1 MSAVLEF
8 ADEYIAG
15 GIKCIPVEPV
25 KKIPRNQRWQ
35 KEFLDY
41 KTFESFYH
49 PSDGIGIVTGKVSGI
64 ICVDIDNKPGRSAV
78 PWYHANI
85 DILGTPLV
93 EQTPS
98 GGYHLYY
105 KYPENVDFLKSN
117 KDKIHNGV
125 EFMADGGRYVITA
138 PSANYKMH
146 NDIKLTDLPFE
157 GEAPPRWLLD
167 QVIGHYQQDLAKPEF
182 EAEVAADES
191 RCIEFIS
198 HMAPAVEGHSG
209 DVQTYAAACRCR
221 DFGLTQIQ
229 AFNVLKEYFNP
240 RCLPPWE
247 DSDLKAK
254 VRNAYKYSKDPIGI
268 KLSNPAEEFSEVK
281 LEEESSTQTPSAAAR
296 YVKTNAI
303 DFVKKDFPPR
313 EHIIGPFVKQG
324 LNMVYAPPGVG
335 KTYFAMGLCYAI
347 ATGGEFLRWKC
358 EKIQSVIY
366 FDGELPAFLLKGR
379 LEDLLRLSPCEAL
392 SFDIVTPDEQPCPM
406 PDFSTV
412 EGQKDAL
419 ELIGDAEFVVIDNIS
434 TLCRT
439 GKENEAESWIP
450 VQNFLLK
457 LRRLGKSVLL
467 VHHSGKGEVL
477 SPRGTSKRED
487 TLDLVISLSHPADY
501 KAEDACSFQMKF
513 RKSRHFRSKEDIEE
527 VTASYN
533 DFGWTVEGLE
543 KSNAEKV
550 IKLFE
555 ENMKQIDIANELG
568 LTRGCVSKIVAKHK
582 KDLKASNVSNDSRLK
597 DDPF

>member
-1 MSAVLEF
+1 
-8 ADEYIAG
+8 
-15 GIKCIPVEPV
+15 
-25 KKIPRNQRWQ
+25 
-35 KEFLDY
+35 
-41 KTFESFYH
+41 
-49 PSDGIGIVTGKVSGI
+49 
-64 ICVDIDNKPGRSAV
+64 
-78 PWYHANI
+78 
-85 DILGTPLV
+85 
-93 EQTPS
+93 
-98 GGYHLYY
+98 
-105 KYPENVDFLKSN
+105 
-117 KDKIHNGV
+117 
-125 EFMADGGRYVITA
+125 
-138 PSANYKMH
+138 
-146 NDIKLTDLPFE
+146 
-157 GEAPPRWLLD
+157 
-167 QVIGHYQQDLAKPEF
+167 
-182 EAEVAADES
+182 
-191 RCIEFIS
+191 
-198 HMAPAVEGHSG
+198 
-209 DVQTYAAACRCR
+209 
-221 DFGLTQIQ
+221 
-229 AFNVLKEYFNP
+229 
-240 RCLPPWE
+240 
-247 DSDLKAK
+247 
-254 VRNAYKYSKDPIGI
+254 
-268 KLSNPAEEFSEVK
+268 
-281 LEEESSTQTPSAAAR
+281 
-296 YVKTNAI
+296 
-303 DFVKKDFPPR
+303 
-313 EHIIGPFVKQG
+313 
-324 LNMVYAPPGVG
+324 
-335 KTYFAMGLCYAI
+335 
-347 ATGGEFLRWKC
+347 
-358 EKIQSVIY
+358 
-366 FDGELPAFLLKGR
+366 
-379 LEDLLRLSPCEAL
+379 
-392 SFDIVTPDEQPCPM
+392 M